1 MLLPLLCMLGF
12 ISGASAQHKPLSKT
26 PIPLVF
32 EPNRGQAPRSAKFV
46 SRGSGYQALLTDNEL
61 VLLVHHSV
69 EANSGQS
76 ANPAV
81 LRLRWI
87 GAQTGSY
94 FYGQQRLASHSN
106 YFRGSDP
113 GQWEA
118 KVPHFASAIQA
129 NAKPGLNLRFYATS
143 QQQLEYDLSLS
154 PTLDASQVGFQ
165 VIGADSVLIDNNGDL
180 VLRIGAAEFRQ
191 LAPHAY
197 EWKSGHRQ
205 RLDAHYTL
213 QAGNVVRYSVQGR
226 TTGSRL
232 VIDPV
237 LQYSTYL
244 GGSTTSGYAT
254 IAQSS
259 GISTAVDKAGNVYV
273 TGSTDA
279 LDFPTTD
286 GSYEPDCPGPGSS
299 SGCASR
305 PVAYVAK
312 FNRSGKL
319 VYATYLSGPYGI
331 NDRDQEGKLI
341 AVDANQNVYVT
352 GGAFGGFPVTSNAFQ
367 QDCAF
372 ETDSTCAFLTKI
384 SPDGSKL
391 LYSSYL
397 GNGFPATDWTM
408 ATGLALS
415 SQGDV
420 YLAGWTQSPQF
431 PTTPGVLQPTLC
443 VNVDLGGLQCGFV
456 ARFNTKL
463 SGAASLVFATY
474 LGTIGENG
482 ISEADGVA
490 VDALGNAYVV
500 GVTDSDSFP
509 FTAEFGSGT
518 GPVAGRGSIGFE
530 PYTFVSKVSPDGK
543 RLLYSTFLRG
553 ASGTSIAV
561 DAANQAFVTGG
572 ARSGLATTAGAVQKT
587 FGGGTSDAFVTKL
600 NQSGN
605 ALQFSTFVG
614 GAGKDAAHDIVVN
627 NYGIAFITGSTDSSN
642 FPIRPGA
649 FQPSH
654 SGPAAFVT
662 ALQNNGKALYY
673 SSYLGGSGTT
683 GNGIAMDAA
692 WNAYVTGTTS
702 DSNFPVTPQA
712 FQPTLRGG
720 TDAFWS
726 KIVIAGDLRVSVSI
740 DSSSVVQK
748 GVVTYRA
755 KVTNYGPD
763 GSDYVRFV
771 DNIPQGMAY
780 AGVYSGSVDGCSQ
793 PPYGAIAGTLT
804 CGRIRLERGQ
814 SLYVN
819 VYLRAIAAK
828 GTVIKNTVST
838 SANTQDLW
846 PATNTASAVVKVY

>member
-1 MLLPLLCMLGF
+1 MLGF
-12 ISGASAQHKPLSKT
+12 ISGAPAQHKPISKM
-26 PIPLVF
+26 PMPLVF
-32 EPNRGQAPRSAKFV
+32 EPNRGQAPRSVKFI
-46 SRGSGYQALLTDNEL
+46 SRGSAYQALLTEDEL
-61 VLLVHHSV
+61 VLLAQRN
-69 EANSGQS
+69 EEENSGKLEK
-76 ANPAV
+76 PAV
-81 LRLRWI
+81 LRLRWL
-87 GAQTGSY
+87 GAQTGSHL
-94 FYGQQRLASHSN
+94 YGRQRLASYSN

-113 GQWEA
+113 SKWQA
-118 KVPHFASAIQA
+118 KIPHYASVVQP
-129 NAKPGLNLRFYATS
+129 NAKLGLNLRFYSTS

-154 PTLDASQVGFQ
+154 PTLDASQAGFQ
-165 VIGADSVLIDNNGDL
+165 VTGADSVLIDGHGDL
-180 VLRIGAAEFRQ
+180 VLRIGGAEFRQ

-197 EWKSGHRQ
+197 EWQSGHRQ
-205 RLDAHYTL
+205 SVDAHYIL
-213 QAGNVVRYSVQGR
+213 QAGNVVRYSVPGR
-226 TTGSRL
+226 TMGSRL

-254 IAQSS
+254 IAHST
-259 GISTAVDKAGNVYV
+259 GISTAVDNAGNEYV

-286 GSYEPDCPGPGSS
+286 GSYEPECPGPGSA

-312 FNRSGKL
+312 FNRSGRL

-331 NDRDQEGKLI
+331 NDREQAGKLI

-397 GNGFPATDWTM
+397 GNGFPATNWTM

-415 SQGDV
+415 SQGDA
-420 YLAGWTQSPQF
+420 YIAGWTQSPEF
-431 PTTPGVLQPTLC
+431 PTTPGVVQPTLC
-443 VNVDLGGLQCGFV
+443 VDVDLHGLQCGFV

-474 LGTIGENG
+474 LGTIGETVN
-482 ISEADGVA
+482 SEADGVA
-490 VDALGNAYVV
+490 VDASGNAYVV
-500 GVTDSDSFP
+500 GVTDSDGP
-509 FTAEFGSGT
+509 FTAAFGSGK
-518 GPVAGRGSIGFE
+518 GPVAGRGSISFE
-530 PYTFVSKVSPDGK
+530 GCTFVKKVSPDGK
-543 RLLYSTFLRG
+543 RLPYDICLFG

-572 ARSGLATTAGAVQKT
+572 ALSGFATTPNAVQRT
-587 FGGGTSDAFVTKL
+587 FGGGTSDAFITKL
-600 NQSGN
+600 NSSGN
-605 ALQFSTFVG
+605 ALQYSTFIG
-614 GAGKDAAHDIVVN
+614 GTGKDEAHDIVVN

-673 SSYLGGSGTT
+673 SSYLGGSGTS
-683 GNGIAMDAA
+683 GNGIAMDPA

-702 DSNFPVTPQA
+702 DSNFPVTSQA
-712 FQPTLRGG
+712 FQSTLRGG

-726 KIVIAGDLRVSVSI
+726 KIVIAGDLRISVSI
-740 DSSSVVQK
+740 DSGSVAQN

-780 AGVYSGSVDGCSQ
+780 AGVYSGSVDGCSR

-804 CGRIRLERGQ
+804 CGKIRLERGQ
-814 SLYVN
+814 SLWVN
-819 VYLRAIAAK
+819 VYLRAIAVK

-846 PATNTASAVVKVY
+846 TATNTASAVVKVY